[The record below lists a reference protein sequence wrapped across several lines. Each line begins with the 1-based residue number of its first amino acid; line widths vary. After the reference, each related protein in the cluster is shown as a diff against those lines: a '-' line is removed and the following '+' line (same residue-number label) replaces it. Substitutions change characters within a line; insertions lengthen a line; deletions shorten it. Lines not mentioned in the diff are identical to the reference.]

1 MAKGDVSALVIAT
14 ASGAPLVSE
23 RPKPIHLLC
32 GRPMLSWVLAAVSD
46 AGIKE
51 AVVVTGPDGDW
62 ISKRVMDSPPSNL
75 TTHFLE
81 QPRQRG
87 NAEAAL
93 IGMSG
98 FNEFDDEGDV
108 LILPADMPLL
118 TADVLAELVRHHT
131 ESEASCTIATTF
143 TPDSA
148 GVPKVERDRH
158 DRPTGIVLSSH
169 MDVGDPV
176 EAATGVYLIRRGLL
190 PPAIRRTLPDPTTG
204 RHLLRDVPGVLSD
217 SGHSVTACSFSGQP
231 FEEVDNRLQLAAAE
245 AELRNRTNRYW
256 MERGVTMIDPSRTR
270 VDATV
275 ELSPDVTLYP
285 GVSLSG
291 NTTIAEGCDIGP
303 DTNLDHCAVG
313 PRSVVRSTTGQLATI
328 GEQCDV
334 GPYAALSPGAEV
346 PDRTVTGPFY
356 AAEA

>member
-1 MAKGDVSALVIAT
+1 MGDVSALVIAT

-32 GRPMLSWVLAAVSD
+32 GKPMLSWVLGAVSD
-46 AGIKE
+46 AGVDE
-51 AVVVTGPDGDW
+51 AVIVTGSDGDW
-62 ISKRVMDSPPSNL
+62 ISKRIMDAPPQGL
-75 TTHFLE
+75 TTLFLE

-98 FNEFDDEGDV
+98 FDEFDDEGDV
-108 LILPADMPLL
+108 LIVPADMPLL
-118 TADVLAELVRHHT
+118 TCEVISTLLEHHRT
-131 ESEASCTIATTF
+131 SGAACTIATSHVTE
-143 TPDSA
+143 TV
-148 GVPKVERDRH
+148 GLPKIQRDRH
-158 DRPTGIVLSSH
+158 NRPIGIVLSSAEEQ
-169 MDVGDPV
+169 GEAV
-176 EAATGVYLIRRGLL
+176 EAAVGVYVVRRGLL
-190 PPAIRRTLPDPTTG
+190 SPAIRRTMPEPSSG
-204 RHLLRDVPGVLSD
+204 RHLLRDVPAVLAD
-217 SGHSVTACSFSGQP
+217 SGHALDTCTFAADS
-231 FEEVDNRLQLAAAE
+231 FEEVDNRLHLAKVE
-245 AELRNRTNRYW
+245 AVLRDRTNRHW

-275 ELSPDVTLYP
+275 ELAPDVTLYP

-291 NTTIAEGCDIGP
+291 NTVIAEGCDIGP
-303 DTNLDHCAVG
+303 DTNLDHCTVG
-313 PRSVVRSTTGQLATI
+313 SRSVVRSTTGQLATI
-328 GEQCDV
+328 GEQCTV